1 MGKYR
6 NGHCFICGYNET
18 IDIHHEGKERVEYS
32 LCPNCHALI
41 TRGIK
46 TLAQLVAQQKVKRL
60 KPKARRTGRNS
71 TVVSLRLPDS
81 VYTIVKE
88 MADKKGVTVTAFI
101 KAKIEEYARLAGDVQ
116 TSDPGYVVIGGQMIR
131 KVT

>member
-1 MGKYR
+1 MK
-6 NGHCFICGYNET
+6 
-18 IDIHHEGKERVEYS
+18 
-32 LCPNCHALI
+32 
-41 TRGIK
+41 
-46 TLAQLVAQQKVKRL
+46 
-60 KPKARRTGRNS
+60 GRNS